1 MSDRLIFWIKVSIST
16 LPTLTLLWMVWLAFN
31 APFEED
37 DDDES

>member
-1 MSDRLIFWIKVSIST
+1 MSDRLIFWSKVLIST
-16 LPTLTLLWMVWLAFN
+16 SPIFAILWMVWLAFN